1 MVDGVNLGLNVWSK
15 DFWFCFGSL
24 LFSFFSLQASIRK
37 ANLAS
42 KAIIDK
48 SEKDELL
55 GGQAS
60 NIRNRFVRNNS

>member
-1 MVDGVNLGLNVWSK
+1 MDGVILGLNVWSK
-15 DFWFCFGSL
+15 NVGGLLGSL

-60 NIRNRFVRNNS
+60 NVRNRFVRNNS